1 MVTVFYDVSRG
12 IAMIN
17 EKIEEMQMF
26 SLRIKELRNEKKLK
40 QSELAEILGCTPNH
54 YQKIEYG
61 RINVPATNLMI
72 LADYFN
78 VTTDYLLG
86 RSDERE

>member
-1 MVTVFYDVSRG
+1 
-12 IAMIN
+12 MIN
-17 EKIEEMQMF
+17 EKIKEMQPF

-40 QSELAEILGCTPNH
+40 QTDLAGIIGCTPNH

-61 RINVPATNLMI
+61 RINVPATTLMI

-78 VTTDYLLG
+78 VSVDYLLG

>member
-1 MVTVFYDVSRG
+1 MK
-12 IAMIN
+12 N
-17 EKIEEMQMF
+17 EVIEEMQPF
-26 SLRIKELRNEKKLK
+26 SMRLKELRNKKGVK
-40 QSELAEILGCTPNH
+40 QSEMAAILGCTPNH

-61 RINVPATNLMI
+61 RINVPSTTLMI

-86 RSDERE
+86 RAEDEKS

>member
-1 MVTVFYDVSRG
+1 
-12 IAMIN
+12 MIN

>member
-1 MVTVFYDVSRG
+1 MERK
-12 IAMIN
+12 
-17 EKIEEMQMF
+17 EKLEMF
-26 SLRIKELRNEKKLK
+26 SARLRELRQEKRLR
-40 QSELAEILGCTPNH
+40 QREMAGLLGCTLGH

-61 RINVPATNLMI
+61 QINIPMLTLAF
-72 LADYFN
+72 LADYFG